1 MIPPRIGERRAKD
14 AHTHRLCEPQRL
26 AQLWEAGSTL
36 LEAHHVQSPRVPV
49 SRLTSMEAEDS
60 TVAVCA
66 PCRADLLWSTLTGL
80 CRKAEGAAHVT
91 WGWEATD
98 IVKDSGKL
106 LG

>member
-1 MIPPRIGERRAKD
+1 ML
-14 AHTHRLCEPQRL
+14 THIHRSNFLYAIKQV
-26 AQLWEAGSTL
+26 A
-36 LEAHHVQSPRVPV
+36 
-49 SRLTSMEAEDS
+49 SRLGHTALHFLIGDDPSSMEAEDS

-80 CRKAEGAAHVT
+80 CRKAEGAAHVP